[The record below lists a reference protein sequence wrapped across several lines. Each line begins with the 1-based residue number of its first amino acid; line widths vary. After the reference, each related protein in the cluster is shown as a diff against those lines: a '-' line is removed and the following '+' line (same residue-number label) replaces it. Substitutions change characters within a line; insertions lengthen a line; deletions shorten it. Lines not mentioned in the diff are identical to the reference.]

1 MLKGHRFKA
10 RFSRVFSSQFG
21 MVFSDWLSLA
31 FLFLTVL
38 VLSLVAGW
46 FPDGL
51 SAIFFEHRLKQGLI
65 MVGVSVIFLLLIL
78 LFARWLAGSYRYE
91 VYSTTPSRK
100 KMLVLFLSNL
110 RGDVET
116 LNGELNRL
124 LERLSRAGSSG
135 EKLELINSSLSFRS
149 WRMPLEAVGF
159 HLPVLERV
167 VVITSKESSPQFP
180 LFKRLVGE
188 LYPELKPSDVK
199 EVRVDDFEDF
209 NSVQEAIERVYD
221 VLKSANYR
229 NRDVILDITGGKKIV
244 SIVGALLSLN
254 PGREFQYIS
263 TTDYTVKSY
272 DVEVTRDD

>member
-1 MLKGHRFKA
+1 
-10 RFSRVFSSQFG
+10 